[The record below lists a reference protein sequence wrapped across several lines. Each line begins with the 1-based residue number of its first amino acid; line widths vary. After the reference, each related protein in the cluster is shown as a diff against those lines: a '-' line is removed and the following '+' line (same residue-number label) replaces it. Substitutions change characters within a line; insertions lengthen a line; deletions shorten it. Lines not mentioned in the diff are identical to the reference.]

1 MRRAGFA
8 LASFLAASTAAA
20 QSPVP
25 GAPQPP
31 VARPV
36 GQPQPP
42 APQPAPAPAAPVD
55 AVTLAHLKGWE
66 KAMADVKTFAVKAT
80 MTLTDKATERSETF
94 TGDIWCMAPNRT
106 RLNLVKQVPP
116 TVKSNG
122 EEFTAYICN
131 GKLVYYYDGAAKTVT
146 VAKLGP
152 NGAGNNLL
160 LDIMA
165 GMTAQ
170 NALAR
175 FDIRALKPNQPND
188 PYVYLELKPKF
199 KEDAGEFEVMQLIL
213 IPPTVAGRAYLP
225 RRVKVT
231 KPGGQKVEMWDFPDP
246 QVNPNGI
253 EEKHFL
259 GVKPPD
265 GWKVQQADLPAA
277 PAGQP
282 GQPPKATLPPPAKK

>member
-8 LASFLAASTAAA
+8 LASFLTTSLALA
-20 QSPVP
+20 QPPVP

-42 APQPAPAPAAPVD
+42 APQPAPAAPVD
-55 AVTLAHLKGWE
+55 AVTMAHLKGWE

-80 MTLTDKATERSETF
+80 MTLTDKATERSEKF

-106 RLNLVKQVPP
+106 RLNLVKELPP
-116 TVKSNG
+116 NVKPTG

-131 GKLVYYYDGAAKTVT
+131 GKLGYYYDGAAKTVT

-165 GMTAQ
+165 GMTAE

-175 FDIRALKPNQPND
+175 FDIRAMKPND
-188 PYVYLELKPKF
+188 PKDQYLYLELKPKF

-213 IPPTVAGRAYLP
+213 IPPTVPGGRAYLP

-231 KPGGQKVEMWDFPDP
+231 KPGGQKIEMWDFPDP
-246 QVNPNGI
+246 QVNPKGI
-253 EEKHFL
+253 EEKDFL
-259 GVKPPD
+259 GVKPPA
-265 GWKVQQADLPAA
+265 GWKVQQVDVPTA
-277 PAGQP
+277 
-282 GQPPKATLPPPAKK
+282 QPPKASVAPVKK